1 VEDFVEVGKIIAAVL
16 TADDF
21 EARRGEFAERVE
33 AVAERY
39 PLYAQLGA
47 AAAAAAV

>member
-1 VEDFVEVGKIIAAVL
+1 MQFSQKLIAGVL
-16 TADDF
+16 TAGDGFDD
-21 EARRGEFAERVE
+21 ARAGFAERVE

-47 AAAAAAV
+47 AAAAV